1 MFWLQ
6 IALTFAAAVGVGV
19 RQSRRARGTVVHPK
33 GILAAVGGL
42 ILGIGQFFAVLSA
55 CLFGNGFGKT
65 SNDPMAAWAWLAI
78 TVSAVVLIYGQ
89 TYALNQMAAF
99 TRERARQERESE
111 SIDSPK
117 RHNS

>member
-6 IALTFAAAVGVGV
+6 IALTFSAAVGVGIW
-19 RQSRRARGTVVHPK
+19 QSRRARGTTVGAG
-33 GILAAVGGL
+33 GIWPAVGGL
-42 ILGIGQFFAVLSA
+42 IFGIAQFFAVLSA

-65 SNDPMAAWAWLAI
+65 SSDPMAIWAWLAI
-78 TVSAVVLIYGQ
+78 TISAVVLIYGQ

-99 TRERARQERESE
+99 TRERARRERESE